1 VSRRW
6 YGIRP
11 VWWGALVALAVG
23 LALAVL
29 YGAQLAA
36 LWQQY
41 VPASL
46 ESTVRWLRESG
57 PLAPAASM
65 VLMVLQSVFSPL
77 PGSLVAAANGALFG
91 VWWGSLLSWA
101 GGMAGALVTYA
112 IGRWLGERAVARWG
126 ANPRWQRLAELGEK
140 DGFWIVLVARL
151 TPIISLDFIG
161 YLAGAASM
169 PLRPYLLANAIGLL
183 PGMVAYTILGHDLA
197 SARGVSWQLG
207 TACLVLVVLF
217 FLGRRFLRGGL
228 ERQNS

>member
-1 VSRRW
+1 MSRRW

-11 VWWGALVALAVG
+11 AYWGAL
-23 LALAVL
+23 LALASGLMLAAL
-29 YGAQLAA
+29 YPAPLLA
-36 LWQQY
+36 LWQQL

-46 ESTVRWLRESG
+46 DGLARSLRALG
-57 PLAPAASM
+57 PLAPAVSL

-101 GGMAGALVTYA
+101 GGMAGALVTYG

-126 ANPRWQRLAELGEK
+126 TDPRWQRLAQLGEH

-161 YLAGAASM
+161 YLAGAAAM
-169 PLRPYLLANAIGLL
+169 PLRHYLLANTIGLL

-207 TACLVLVVLF
+207 AAGLLLVVLF
-217 FLGRRFLRGGL
+217 LLGRRFLRGGP
-228 ERQNS
+228 EGQPP